1 MQPRAT
7 RTQNLKDAEGS
18 TLSQKFDND
27 NWRIVVEIVKI
38 AVPAMMCQFA
48 AFFQRSTNIMIIG
61 ILGDDKKLAGVGL
74 GNAEIE
80 NFGMCVWM
88 GLIGGL

>member
-1 MQPRAT
+1 
-7 RTQNLKDAEGS
+7 
-18 TLSQKFDND
+18 
-27 NWRIVVEIVKI
+27 
-38 AVPAMMCQFA
+38 
-48 AFFQRSTNIMIIG
+48 MIIG